1 MKTDH
6 VKKQSQSHLAQ
17 NVCVFAQDFTF
28 QFTFSFYLFN
38 FYIYSSA
45 THQPLITISFVSVQP
60 KYAYVRRTF
69 VLLILPGACGHRD
82 FYVIC
87 YYYHYFFKK
96 SNRRKI
102 INLETQCFLLGLPVW
117 LVNYGTNQPFPSLF
131 VLILLHVKFLNWWCE
146 KKQKDDDSITS
157 RLHVWSLI
165 YISIISHGKPT
176 WKVVEQELMPTGTC
190 SVQFTRKIQVC
201 MPFFLFFISLF

>member
-38 FYIYSSA
+38 FYIHSSA
-45 THQPLITISFVSVQP
+45 THQPLITISLVSVQL

-146 KKQKDDDSITS
+146 KKQNNDDSITS

-176 WKVVEQELMPTGTC
+176 WKVVEQEPTGTC
-190 SVQFTRKIQVC
+190 SALHEKDSS
-201 MPFFLFFISLF
+201 MYAFFSFFISLF